1 MLKKIRSVITVLAMS
16 VFVNVQAQ
24 DIHFSQFYEST
35 ILRNPSLIGLFEG
48 AYKISTLK
56 PLGLKHS
63 L

>member
-1 MLKKIRSVITVLAMS
+1 MLKKIRLVITVLAMS

-48 AYKISTLK
+48 L
-56 PLGLKHS
+56 
-63 L
+63 